1 VSTSIFTAFNLP
13 NAATWF
19 YFSLLL
25 AVALFFKFTRLLSV
39 RNWDVITLFLLAP
52 GLLLLQE
59 AHEPQTDPARRDTLL
74 LVGYLWLLGGSAY
87 FLGRCL
93 FDLALVRRPA
103 LTPNLNLSGMAWL
116 AGALFVCLSTVAVR
130 RPADA
135 STPVGKPSLV
145 EDELKRHAAGQVRDL
160 TGVTH
165 DADATFWV
173 ERGFAIGC
181 HLAIVLALILIGAVH
196 FQNATAGMA
205 AATFYLLLPYT
216 AYHVAQVHH
225 VWPTALILWAVFAYR
240 RPTVS
245 GLLLGLAAGSLF
257 FPLVVV
263 PAWVSFYRGRGAGRF
278 AGALLLGAS
287 ASFGLTVTFLYL
299 DGRELGPTLH
309 AMLNLADWLPWR
321 VPATESIWQGAH
333 WAYRLPVF
341 IVFAV
346 LMLATLFWPTPK
358 NLAQVIA
365 LSAACLI
372 GMQFWYAD
380 QGGVYV
386 LWYLPL
392 LVLLV
397 FRPNLSDRQP
407 PTINAETDWLCRL
420 GRWLAALARRAVRPP
435 QPLAGVR

>member
-1 VSTSIFTAFNLP
+1 MSTSIFTDFNLP

-25 AVALFFKFTRLLSV
+25 AVALFFKFSRLLSV
-39 RNWDVITLFLLAP
+39 RNWDVLTLFLLAP

-59 AHEPQTDPARRDTLL
+59 AHALHGDPARREFLL
-74 LVGYLWLLGGSAY
+74 WVGYLWLLGGSAY

-103 LTPNLNLSGMAWL
+103 LSPNLNLSGMAWL
-116 AGALFVCLSTVAVR
+116 AGALLVCLTAVAAR

-135 STPVGKPSLV
+135 STTVGKPSLV
-145 EDELKRHAAGQVRDL
+145 EDELKRHATGQVGQW
-160 TGVTH
+160 TGGPNEEVG
-165 DADATFWV
+165 FWV
-173 ERGFAIGC
+173 ERGFALGC
-181 HLAIVLALILIGAVH
+181 HLAIVAALILIGAVH

-205 AATFYLLLPYT
+205 AATLYLLLPYT
-216 AYHVAQVHH
+216 AYHVSQVHH
-225 VWPTALILWAVFAYR
+225 VWPTALLLWAVFAYR

-257 FPLVVV
+257 FPLVVL
-263 PAWVSFYRGRGAGRF
+263 PAWVSFYRRRGAGRF
-278 AGALLLGAS
+278 AAAAALGAS
-287 ASFGLTVTFLYL
+287 ASLGLTVIFLSL
-299 DGRELGPTLH
+299 DGRALGPTLH

-321 VPATESIWQGAH
+321 VPATESIWLGAH
-333 WAYRLPVF
+333 WAYRMPVF
-341 IVFAV
+341 IVFAA
-346 LMLATLFWPTPK
+346 LMVATLFWPAPK
-358 NLAQVIA
+358 NLAHVIA
-365 LSAACLI
+365 LSAACLV

-407 PTINAETDWLCRL
+407 PVIHAETDWLSRL
-420 GRWLAALARRAVRPP
+420 GRWLAAQGQRLVRPP

>member
-1 VSTSIFTAFNLP
+1 VSTSIFTDFNLP

-25 AVALFFKFTRLLSV
+25 AVALFFKFSRLLSV
-39 RNWDVITLFLLAP
+39 RNWDVLTLFLLAP

-59 AHEPQTDPARRDTLL
+59 AHALHGDPARREFLL
-74 LVGYLWLLGGSAY
+74 WVGYLWLLGGSAY

-103 LTPNLNLSGMAWL
+103 LSPNLNLSGMAWL
-116 AGALFVCLSTVAVR
+116 AGALLVCLTAVAAR

-135 STPVGKPSLV
+135 STTVGKPSLV
-145 EDELKRHAAGQVRDL
+145 EDELKRHATGQVGQW
-160 TGVTH
+160 TGGPNEEVG
-165 DADATFWV
+165 FWV
-173 ERGFAIGC
+173 ERGFALGC
-181 HLAIVLALILIGAVH
+181 HLAIVAALILIGAVH

-205 AATFYLLLPYT
+205 AATLYLLLPYT
-216 AYHVAQVHH
+216 AYHVSQVHH
-225 VWPTALILWAVFAYR
+225 VWPTALLLWAVFAYR

-257 FPLVVV
+257 FPLVVL
-263 PAWVSFYRGRGAGRF
+263 PAWVSFYRRRGAGRF
-278 AGALLLGAS
+278 AAAAALGAS
-287 ASFGLTVTFLYL
+287 ASLGLTVIFLSL
-299 DGRELGPTLH
+299 DGRALGPTLH

-321 VPATESIWQGAH
+321 VPATESIWLGAH
-333 WAYRLPVF
+333 WAYRMPVF
-341 IVFAV
+341 IVFAA
-346 LMLATLFWPTPK
+346 LMVATLFWPAPK
-358 NLAQVIA
+358 NLAHVIA
-365 LSAACLI
+365 LSAACLV

-407 PTINAETDWLCRL
+407 PVIHAETDWLSRL
-420 GRWLAALARRAVRPP
+420 GRWLAAQGQRLVRPP